1 MAFGTIYVP
10 PVGPKQC
17 KIAFIGEAPGQEEEA
32 NLTPFVGAA
41 GRILNNNLHMVGL
54 SRQLCYITNI
64 SKYSIPHNDFK
75 AAFWVGKSP
84 NQHLLKAK
92 AELLSELDE
101 LDTNVIVPLGANPL
115 WALTGHSQIGKWRGS
130 ILSTTLPSGKVVK
143 VIGTY
148 HPAAIIRNWGFNPIQ
163 RFDLKKALKES
174 EFPEVNLPQR
184 NLIIEPTLNTV
195 IEFLGDNRGDY
206 AYDIE
211 TSPGSINCISFAF
224 SKNEAL
230 SIPTTKGY
238 WGSWE
243 NLGLALKAI
252 HKVSNRDCLKIGQNV
267 GYDIKYIMRAWNI
280 LPKKPWHDTM
290 IAQHSCYSEL
300 PKGLDFLASVY
311 TNEPYY
317 KDDLKMWMSGISSD
331 EQYWTYNARD
341 SAVTYEVKEALDKEM
356 DELGV
361 RHTFDYMMK
370 LLEPLIFMEM
380 SGLRVD
386 TNKLDSYIKQY
397 SDSLTKREE
406 KFSATFSGVNPHS
419 PQQVQKLAYNK
430 LGLTPITKKG
440 KVTSDKRALEKLS
453 IQSPEIAEVIDIR
466 HDRKL
471 ISTYMVDIIDPI
483 SGRFMFSI
491 NPTGAETYRL
501 SSSTSIFG
509 FGTNAQN
516 IPKKLRDIIIPDEG
530 MEFTEADLVGAE
542 SMIVAYWSNDE
553 ASINIFKLGKNIHT
567 YTACLVFNM
576 TPEEVK
582 EDREKC
588 DAAGKDTL
596 SKYFRAKKLRHT
608 LEKKGSFIEV
618 QAQLKIPTAEAKRL
632 QRRFYDLN
640 PNLERLFRSIDVELK
655 RNKTLTTATNRKRI
669 FFGRLG
675 PDLVREAVAYEP
687 QEVVGSVINNGI
699 IKFYNEVC
707 KPNRDISVKLQ
718 IHDSL
723 LVQHP
728 PDMRAFVVDKLK
740 ELLQYNLTYHGRTF
754 YIPIGTKSGANWRD
768 LG

>member
-10 PVGPKQC
+10 AVGPKQC
-17 KIAFIGEAPGQEEEA
+17 KVAFVGEAPGREEEA
-32 NLTPFVGAA
+32 NLQPFIGTA
-41 GRILNNNLHMVGL
+41 GRIFNSNLHMVGL

-75 AAFWVGKSP
+75 SAFWTGKSP
-84 NQHLLKAK
+84 NQHLLHAK
-92 AELLSELDE
+92 AELLEELDQ
-101 LDTNVIVPLGANPL
+101 LDTNVVVPLGANPL

-143 VIGTY
+143 VVGTY

-163 RFDLKKALKES
+163 RFDLKKAVRES

-184 NLIIEPTLNTV
+184 NLIISPTLDT
-195 IEFLGDNRGDY
+195 IMEFFAKNRGDY
-206 AYDIE
+206 AFDIE

-224 SKNEAL
+224 SRHEAL

-243 NLGLALKAI
+243 NLRMVLRII
-252 HKVSNRDCLKIGQNV
+252 HKVLGRDCLKIGQNMS
-267 GYDIKYIMRAWNI
+267 YDIKYIMRAWNM

-300 PKGLDFLASVY
+300 PKGLDFLCSVY
-311 TNEPYY
+311 TDEPYY
-317 KDDLKMWMSGISSD
+317 KDDLKMWMTGISSD

-356 DELGV
+356 DELDV
-361 RHTFDYMMK
+361 KHTFDYMME

-386 TNKLDSYIKQY
+386 TNKLDGYIKQY
-397 SDSLTKREE
+397 SNSLAKRED
-406 KFSATFSGVNPHS
+406 KFSHTFAGVNPHS
-419 PQQVQKLAYNK
+419 PQQVQKLAYST
-430 LGLTPITKKG
+430 LGLKPITKKG

-453 IQSPEIAEVIDIR
+453 VQSPEIAEVIDIR

-471 ISTYMVDIIDPI
+471 ISTYLIDLIDPI

-491 NPTGAETYRL
+491 NPTGAETFRL
-501 SSSTSIFG
+501 SSSVSIFG

-516 IPKKLRDIIIPDEG
+516 WPDELRDIVIPDEG

-553 ASINIFKLGKNIHT
+553 ASINIFTLGKNIHT

-576 TPEEVK
+576 TPEQVK
-582 EDREKC
+582 EDKEKC
-588 DAAGKDTL
+588 DIEGKATL

-618 QAQLKIPTAEAKRL
+618 QAQLKIPAAEAKRL
-632 QRRFYDLN
+632 QRKFYDLN
-640 PNLERLFRSIDVELK
+640 PNLERLFRGLDEQLRK
-655 RNKTLTTATNRKRI
+655 NKTLITATNRKRI

-675 PDLVREAVAYEP
+675 PDLVREAAGYEP

-699 IKFYNEVC
+699 IKFYYEVC
-707 KPNRDISVKLQ
+707 VPNFDISAKLQ
-718 IHDSL
+718 VHDSL

-728 PDMRAFVVDKLK
+728 PSKRAFVVSKLK
-740 ELLQYNLTYHGRTF
+740 ELLPYDLTYHGRHF
-754 YIPIGTKSGANWRD
+754 YIPIETKSGKNWRD
-768 LG
+768 LE